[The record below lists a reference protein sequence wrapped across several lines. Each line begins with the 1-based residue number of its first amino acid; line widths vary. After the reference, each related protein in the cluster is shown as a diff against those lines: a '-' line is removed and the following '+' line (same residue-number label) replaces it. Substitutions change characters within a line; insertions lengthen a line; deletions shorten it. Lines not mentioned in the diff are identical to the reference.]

1 MPRPPGDMLTD
12 TQWLVKVHTLKRTS
26 SGTTRASGMSYS
38 YVEQLK
44 GMSRLVRASE
54 KVVHWRRESQT
65 TSVFLP

>member
-1 MPRPPGDMLTD
+1 MPRPLDGTVTN
-12 TQWLVKVHTLKRTS
+12 TQQPVKVYTLKRTS

>member
-1 MPRPPGDMLTD
+1 MLTD

-26 SGTTRASGMSYS
+26 SGTTRASGTSYS
-38 YVEQLK
+38 DVEQLK